1 MHDMRLP
8 TAPALQ
14 VCLFIFFCLM
24 FLYIYNADKSFII
37 IFPLFVYYV
46 HLYMFW

>member
-1 MHDMRLP
+1 MRLP

-14 VCLFIFFCLM
+14 VYFLFLM

-46 HLYMFW
+46 HLYTFW